1 MSALLSTMTT
11 VPVASVDLA
20 WTTTRAAGLAALVA
34 STGSVVLGLS
44 LAARVGAGKRGR
56 LGDVRVLHQA
66 LGVATIVALA
76 VHVLTLLLDP
86 WLKPSTAEF
95 AVPFLLDYRPFWTG
109 LGIVA
114 GYGMVVMT
122 LSGFLRNRKGTRW
135 ALIHRFAGLTW
146 ILSIAHT
153 LGAGTDAGS
162 PWVVGITIACVVPVV
177 ALLVT
182 RITRSYGIPIN
193 RPRGSSMNGTTRR
206 A

>member
-1 MSALLSTMTT
+1 MSTVLSTIAST
-11 VPVASVDLA
+11 PVASIDWA
-20 WTTTRAAGLAALVA
+20 WTTTRAAGIVALVA

-44 LAARVGAGKRGR
+44 LAARVGSGKRGR

-76 VHVLTLLLDP
+76 MHVLTLLLDP
-86 WLKPSTAEF
+86 WLKPSAVEL

-109 LGIVA
+109 VGIIA
-114 GYGMVVMT
+114 GYGLIVLA
-122 LSGFLRNRKGTRW
+122 LSGFLRHRKGTRW

-146 ILSIAHT
+146 VLSIAHT

-162 PWVVGITIACVVPVV
+162 LWILGITMACVVPVA

-182 RITRSYGIPIN
+182 RITRSYGIPIK
-193 RPRGSSMNGTTRR
+193 RLRGQSMS
-206 A
+206 

>member
-1 MSALLSTMTT
+1 MNAVLSTISAA
-11 VPVASVDLA
+11 PLASLDLA
-20 WTTTRAAGLAALVA
+20 WTTTRAAGLVALVA

-44 LAARVGAGKRGR
+44 LAARVGSGKRGR

-86 WLKPSTAEF
+86 WLTPSVVEL
-95 AVPFLLDYRPFWTG
+95 AVPFLLDYRPVWTG
-109 LGIVA
+109 LGIIA
-114 GYGMVVMT
+114 GYGLVVMT

-146 ILSIAHT
+146 TLSIAHT

-162 PWVVGITIACVVPVV
+162 PWILATTVACVVPV
-177 ALLVT
+177 AMLLVM
-182 RITRSYGIPIN
+182 RVTRSYGIPIN
-193 RPRGSSMNGTTRR
+193 RPRRQSMS
-206 A
+206 

>member
-1 MSALLSTMTT
+1 MSALLTSVSA
-11 VPVASVDLA
+11 VPLADVDLA
-20 WTTTRAAGLAALVA
+20 WTTTRAAGLVALVA

-44 LAARVGAGKRGR
+44 LAARVGSGKRGR

-76 VHVLTLLLDP
+76 VHVLTLLIDP
-86 WLKPSTAEF
+86 WLKPSAVEL
-95 AVPFLLDYRPFWTG
+95 AVPFLLDYRPLWTG
-109 LGIVA
+109 LGIIA
-114 GYGMVVMT
+114 GYGLIVMT

-146 ILSIAHT
+146 VLSIAHT

-162 PWVVGITIACVVPVV
+162 PWILGITVACVLPVV

-193 RPRGSSMNGTTRR
+193 RSRGQSMS
-206 A
+206 